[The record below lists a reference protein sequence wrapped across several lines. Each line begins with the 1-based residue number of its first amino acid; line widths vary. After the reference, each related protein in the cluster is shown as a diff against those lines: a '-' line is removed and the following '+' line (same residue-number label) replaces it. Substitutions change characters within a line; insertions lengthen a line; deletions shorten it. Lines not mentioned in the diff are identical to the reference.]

1 MKRLMNM
8 SMFKEVKRYKLQEE
22 NSKTRVL
29 KMYYLNFMFS
39 IVPWY
44 NKCEYTE
51 FLTKIEL

>member
-1 MKRLMNM
+1 MP
-8 SMFKEVKRYKLQEE
+8 MFKEVKRYKLQEE